1 MNTLSIIREEVIY
14 ARNKRIKKGN
24 VLPKIIEKIQT
35 YLCTPSS
42 CIIKSAL
49 TKRICLKYT
58 QQIHLDRLYRKDPN
72 ISNYKYRSELA
83 PSELGTIYYGPFER
97 VNVTLGEKIRL
108 KFRSEELR
116 ENFNIRYF
124 PEIWK
129 SDKIIT

>member
-1 MNTLSIIREEVIY
+1 MNTLSIIREEIIC

-58 QQIHLDRLYRKDPN
+58 QQIHLVN
-72 ISNYKYRSELA
+72 ISKYKVRRELR
-83 PSELGTIYYGPFER
+83 PSDLGSIYYGPFER
-97 VNVTLGEKIRL
+97 VNVTIGEKIRL

-124 PEIWK
+124 PKIWK